1 MISMV
6 FLCSFNVGH
15 INPSKL
21 FCADDIVLSN
31 KKLYDFDN
39 GEFLEGSNKVN
50 SPYFGEN
57 ANDKWYYLEPGNYYV
72 AKNKM
77 VVNILTREENVIP
90 NMKKAKYLI
99 NDFENDSQLTK
110 ASNSSSFNKINNA
123 YYFENLKQF
132 SSNLD
137 GACGIVA
144 LSILLGYYDNFY
156 DDLFIPNNLTYDSN
170 QVVAYGSVPFEKDR
184 DYNLEDVTSM
194 PGTTQAFYDYLLEKY
209 GNTIL
214 GLEPGDF
221 GLVTGYPM
229 DANSIY
235 QTITAYIDDN
245 ASKIKNN
252 IIYDYGSLFYTHTTP
267 KEILNQNIPVA
278 LVLINYTFESVNN
291 AANRTASSAV
301 NGLDNTHGVV
311 AYGYSDDMFLVH
323 TGSHNHSASINIF
336 NGDGKDEKICT
347 CGYIFT
353 HEHTLIYEKNNSSSH
368 LVKCSV
374 CNEVIGTEVHKF
386 VFNIKLDTNVCSRCG
401 YIGSKIEEI
410 IHGRKI

>member
-6 FLCSFNVGH
+6 FLCSFNVGY
-15 INPSKL
+15 INLSKL
-21 FCADDIVLSN
+21 FWADDIVLSN

-39 GEFLEGSNKVN
+39 GEFDLYEGEHSYAIYSNDEFLEGSNKVN

-57 ANDKWYYLEPGNYYV
+57 ANDKWYYLGPGNYYV

-77 VVNILTREENVIP
+77 IVNILTREENVIP

-132 SSNLD
+132 PSNLD

-170 QVVAYGSVPFEKDR
+170 QVVD
-184 DYNLEDVTSM
+184 
-194 PGTTQAFYDYLLEKY
+194 
-209 GNTIL
+209 
-214 GLEPGDF
+214 
-221 GLVTGYPM
+221 
-229 DANSIY
+229 
-235 QTITAYIDDN
+235 
-245 ASKIKNN
+245 
-252 IIYDYGSLFYTHTTP
+252 
-267 KEILNQNIPVA
+267 
-278 LVLINYTFESVNN
+278 
-291 AANRTASSAV
+291 
-301 NGLDNTHGVV
+301 
-311 AYGYSDDMFLVH
+311 YGYSDDMFLVH
-323 TGSHNHSASINIF
+323 TGWKSKTNQIMLGGATIEGYFSLKYTGSHNHSASINIF

>member
-1 MISMV
+1 M
-6 FLCSFNVGH
+6 
-15 INPSKL
+15 
-21 FCADDIVLSN
+21 
-31 KKLYDFDN
+31 
-39 GEFLEGSNKVN
+39 N

-57 ANDKWYYLEPGNYYV
+57 ANDKWYYLGPGNYYV

-110 ASNSSSFNKINNA
+110 ASTSSSFNKINNA

-132 SSNLD
+132 PSNLD

-291 AANRTASSAV
+291 AVNRTASSAV
-301 NGLDNTHGVV
+301 NGLDNAHVVV

-323 TGSHNHSASINIF
+323 TGWKSKTNQIMLGGATIEGYFSLKYTGSHNHSASINIF